1 MGKEKSILL
10 SVTELEPLGIGA
22 QTVKVLQIRHY
33 IWGKPLILSN
43 KTPGCHHIMRYFQ
56 SVQFARLF

>member
-33 IWGKPLILSN
+33 I
-43 KTPGCHHIMRYFQ
+43 
-56 SVQFARLF
+56 